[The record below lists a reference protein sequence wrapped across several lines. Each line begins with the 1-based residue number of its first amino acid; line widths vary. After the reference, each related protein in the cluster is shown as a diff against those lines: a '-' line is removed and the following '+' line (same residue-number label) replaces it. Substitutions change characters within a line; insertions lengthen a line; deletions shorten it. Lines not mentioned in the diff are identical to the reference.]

1 VHASGGRSAVRGFV
15 LVVFGGLIASVVALV
30 WWSKLE
36 PGPPII
42 EFENPAE
49 VVGRSGAWD
58 IMIRTRGRPGLRRIG
73 VRLHSGGQSYPL
85 LTEELP
91 ADGPRENERRVHVEG
106 DLAGLGVPQG
116 PAQLFVE
123 AETRAWH
130 LLGGTRRATATR
142 ELTIDTVPPHV
153 DLLTTQHN
161 MRLGGTSLVLFRV
174 SPDAVD
180 AGVAVGDYYFPAV
193 RGYFADPA
201 AVLALFAVP
210 QNLSTDA
217 RPVAR
222 AVDGAGNVQEV
233 PLPVLIKGRKFP
245 ERQLQVDDAFM
256 QRKVPEILT
265 AVGKPVP
272 TDLEQGYLTV
282 NRDVR
287 RESEERLQAITAR
300 SADHPLWSGV
310 FQRQSNAAPM
320 SAFADRRSYLY
331 GGEVIDR
338 QTHLGYDLASLKNA
352 PVEATQDGVVVFAD
366 YLGIYGNT
374 VVVDHGFGVFSLY
387 GHLSSIGVQPGQQ
400 VRARDSLGQTGET
413 GLAGGD
419 HLHFSIMLRGVH
431 VDPVEWWDPLWMRD
445 HIAAR
450 LASLP
455 AAPPAAVAQPAD
467 AAPPAAAGDNAI
479 AHGEAQ
485 P

>member
-1 VHASGGRSAVRGFV
+1 M
-15 LVVFGGLIASVVALV
+15 VVFGGLIALVGALV
-30 WWSKLE
+30 WWLKLE
-36 PGPPII
+36 SGPPII
-42 EFENPAE
+42 AFENPKD

-58 IMIRTRGRPGLRRIG
+58 LVIRTQGRPGLHRIG
-73 VRLHSGGQSYPL
+73 VQLRAGGQSYPL

-106 DLAGLGVPQG
+106 DLASLGVPQG
-116 PAQLFVE
+116 PAQLVVT
-123 AETRAWH
+123 ADTRAWH
-130 LLGGTRRATATR
+130 LLGGSREATATR
-142 ELTIDTVPPHV
+142 ELAIDTVPPHV

-180 AGVAVGDYYFPAV
+180 AGVVVGDYYFPAV
-193 RGYFADPA
+193 RGYFADPSA
-201 AVLALFAVP
+201 QLALFAVP

-217 RPVAR
+217 RPVVR
-222 AVDGAGNVQEV
+222 AVDSAGNIQDVA
-233 PLPVLIKGRKFP
+233 LPVLIKGRKFP
-245 ERQLQVDDAFM
+245 ERQLQIDDAFL

-265 AVGKPVP
+265 AVHKPVP
-272 TDLEQGYLTV
+272 SDLKQGYLTV

-287 RESEERLQAITAR
+287 RESEERLRALTAR

-310 FQRQSNAAPM
+310 FHRQSNAAPM

-331 GGEVIDR
+331 GGEVIDQ
-338 QTHLGYDLASLKNA
+338 QTHLGYDLASLRNA
-352 PVEATQDGVVVFAD
+352 PVEATQEGVVVFAD
-366 YLGIYGNT
+366 YLGIYGNA
-374 VVVDHGFGVFSLY
+374 VLLDHGLGVFSLY
-387 GHLSSIGVQPGQQ
+387 GHLSSIGVQEGQQ
-400 VRARDSLGQTGET
+400 VHAGDPLGQTGET

-419 HLHFSIMLRGVH
+419 HLHFSILLRGVH

-445 HIAAR
+445 HVAAR
-450 LASLP
+450 LSSLP
-455 AAPPAAVAQPAD
+455 AAPTAAVALPAA
-467 AAPPAAAGDNAI
+467 AAPAAAAGDNAV

>member
-1 VHASGGRSAVRGFV
+1 VRDVEPGEMLVMGPDGITSYHPFPPAPSAHCIFEHVYFARPDSY
-15 LVVFGGLIASVVALV
+15 VFGQSV
-30 WWSKLE
+30 
-36 PGPPII
+36 
-42 EFENPAE
+42 NE
-49 VVGRSGAWD
+49 VRTELGR
-58 IMIRTRGRPGLRRIG
+58 
-73 VRLHSGGQSYPL
+73 RL
-85 LTEELP
+85 
-91 ADGPRENERRVHVEG
+91 ARE
-106 DLAGLGVPQG
+106 
-116 PAQLFVE
+116 
-123 AETRAWH
+123 
-130 LLGGTRRATATR
+130 
-142 ELTIDTVPPHV
+142 
-153 DLLTTQHN
+153 
-161 MRLGGTSLVLFRV
+161 RV
-174 SPDAVD
+174 SIEDGAALLDAIAECD
-180 AGVAVGDYYFPAV
+180 
-193 RGYFADPA
+193 FADPA